1 MAINDVIVRGDAKRW
16 YMTFTDGALGPLDL
30 SGCTIY
36 WTLKAAVSND
46 LTDADALIKH
56 YIVISS
62 AGAVTSALGFTLG
75 GVSQLTQL
83 SVSTAA
89 AGTVTHKIPAS
100 ASTLLAPGAALFD
113 VQVIDVNGDPT
124 TFFVAEPFTT
134 IADVT
139 RRITTP

>member
-1 MAINDVIVRGDAKRW
+1 MVGDTIIRGDAKRW
-16 YMTFTDGALGPLDL
+16 YMTFTDGVLGPLDL
-30 SGCTIY
+30 SGCTIF
-36 WTLKAAVSND
+36 WTLKQVVSND

-62 AGAVTSALGFTLG
+62 AGAVTSSLGFTLG

-83 SVSTAA
+83 TVSTAQ

-100 ASTLLAPGAALFD
+100 ASTGLAPGGALFD
-113 VQVIDVNGDPT
+113 VQIIDVNGDPT
-124 TFFVAEPFTT
+124 TFFVAEPFTI
-134 IADVT
+134 IADIT